1 MAPMLSK
8 ANRLHLDNDIKGL
21 LKSGKTFFLP
31 EFIIK
36 FKLIDTKQ
44 SPKIGFVVS
53 TKVDKRAVKRNLVK
67 RRMRQASRELLP
79 KIKDGYYLLIIAK
92 KEAVGL
98 DYKTIK
104 KQLDFAFSK
113 MKIYN

>member
-1 MAPMLSK
+1 MLSK
-8 ANRLHLDNDIKGL
+8 ANRLHLDNDIKRL

-36 FKLIDTKQ
+36 FQLIDSEK
-44 SPKIGFVVS
+44 PIKVAFVVS
-53 TKVDKRAVKRNLVK
+53 TKVDKRATERNLIK
-67 RRMRQASRELLP
+67 RRMRQAVRELLP
-79 KIKDGYYLLIIAK
+79 KLKNGYFLLIIAK
-92 KEAVGL
+92 KETKEL
-98 DYKTIK
+98 DYDKIK